1 MDNSINENILP
12 DILLLQKNIPKDLSN
27 LEKVRWI
34 YINLGKLFSYDYR
47 VANDSG
53 YGYNKLLDFN
63 KGIDRYQTCIQISE
77 ILNTILN
84 QMPGVESKIIER
96 RTHEIRGNYGQE
108 HVGNDV
114 IINDNGFEYHIILD
128 LTLDLYLI
136 QSDCKTLHF
145 GYQDDG
151 TGTYDIISQNE
162 DEHMDIKLGFINS
175 YKDYTD
181 YSISKVREYLDKY
194 DKRSI
199 DPVYYLETVLS
210 CISKLYKKFPG
221 YHEGVLYTNLLFRDL
236 LDADYKD
243 FNLFYESNDL
253 TSMKTIYCINYKGY
267 EKWIIYSNKVGFL
280 NTDIDSIKDLLNSGW
295 HTRSQTL
302 QDIVFANKTR

>member
-12 DILLLQKNIPKDLSN
+12 DILLLQKNIPKDLSP
-27 LEKVRWI
+27 LEQVRWI
-34 YINLGKLFSYDYR
+34 YINLGKLFSYDFR
-47 VANDSG
+47 VAKEPE
-53 YGYNKLLDFN
+53 YGYNKTIDFE
-63 KGIDRYQTCIQISE
+63 KGIDRYQTCIQISY

-84 QMPGVESKIIER
+84 QLPNVQSKIIER
-96 RTHEIRGNYGQE
+96 SSREIRGNYGQD

-151 TGTYDIISQNE
+151 TGTYDIISQTE

-181 YSISKVREYLDKY
+181 YKIKEVKEYLGRFDK
-194 DKRSI
+194 DKVDSF
-199 DPVYYLETVLS
+199 YYLETVLS
-210 CISKLYKKFPG
+210 CISKLYKKFAG
-221 YHEGVLYTNLLFRDL
+221 YHEGVLYTNILFRDL
-236 LDADYKD
+236 LDGDYKD

-253 TSMKTIYCINYKGY
+253 TSMKTVYHINYKGC
-267 EKWIIYSNKVGFL
+267 EKWLIYSNKVGFM
-280 NTDIDSIKDLLNSGW
+280 NTDIESIKELLNSGW
-295 HTRSQTL
+295 YTRSETL
-302 QDIVFANKTR
+302 QNMIFNKTK